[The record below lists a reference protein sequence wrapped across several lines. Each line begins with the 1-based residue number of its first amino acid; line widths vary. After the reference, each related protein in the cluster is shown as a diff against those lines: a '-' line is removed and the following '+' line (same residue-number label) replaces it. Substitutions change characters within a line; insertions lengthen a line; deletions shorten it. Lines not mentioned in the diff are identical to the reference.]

1 MEQSISDYFMNAT
14 MDIAK
19 GLQNPQEYSTKFSMM
34 LFIIII
40 GFTVEFLGMKLLKK
54 KIKNVKT
61 LYRCRAILKSTTRT
75 IMILATLKT
84 WMQAMDTFILLL
96 FLAALFVSIY
106 IKGMINNIIAWFI
119 IEKRKHFRL
128 YDRIEIDGVKGEVIK
143 TGFIHFT
150 IVEISN
156 WFSSDAPTG
165 RTIKIPNSYIFDN
178 EVFNYTELN
187 HFVWNEICYTI
198 SHDSNWKKGQDILT
212 TVCEKEYNAL
222 KNRTFKDVSNIQ
234 KELAAIALSNGSADP
249 TFNMDVTTVGI
260 DLKVRY
266 LVHYREGSSTK
277 TRLHQQIMTELA
289 KQPDIQFA
297 NFLVEMSPGLIQK

>member
-1 MEQSISDYFMNAT
+1 MEQSISDYFMT
-14 MDIAK
+14 TTLDIAK

-34 LFIIII
+34 LLIIII
-40 GFTVEFLGMKLLKK
+40 GFTVEYLGIKLLTK
-54 KIKNVKT
+54 KITNVKT

-198 SHDSNWKKGQDILT
+198 SHDSNWQKGQEILT
-212 TVCEKEYNAL
+212 TVCNNEFSRL
-222 KNRTFKDVSNIQ
+222 KNRTFTDVNNIQ
-234 KELAAIALSNGSADP
+234 KELAAIALSNGTAEP

-277 TRLHQQIMTELA
+277 TILHQEIMKALA
-289 KQPDIQFA
+289 QAPDIQFA
-297 NFLVEMSPGLIQK
+297 NFLVEMTPGLIQK